1 MVEKRARIWI
11 KNNEKKWSILIIE
24 KQQNRNNHEYP
35 LTKHL
40 KLRLKRYEF
49 TIKTLFFILKLVY
62 LEEIT

>member
-24 KQQNRNNHEYP
+24 KQQNRNNHEYL

-49 TIKTLFFILKLVY
+49 TIKTLFLY
-62 LEEIT
+62 

>member
-49 TIKTLFFILKLVY
+49 TIKTLFLY
-62 LEEIT
+62 